1 MKNATVVD
9 ADYGSV
15 TREDLNKLQAELAK
29 EGISLALHHCADEA
43 AIISVCENTQVMICT
58 GNPPVTRKV
67 MENLPNLQVVI
78 RLGIGVN
85 SVDLDAATELGKVV
99 VNMPGFCINE
109 LAVHATALALA
120 LDRNIVYY
128 DRHIRKGQ
136 WPKATYY
143 MPRSPKDM
151 VLGLYGFG
159 GSAKELY
166 KIFHDGFGSKVITC
180 DPYAQKGDFDVTFV
194 SFGELLAQSD
204 ILSVHA
210 PLNAE
215 TYHIFGKEAFE
226 KMKPN
231 AAIINIARGGLIDQE
246 ALADALDAG
255 QIRFAGLDVFE
266 QEPLPVNS
274 RLLERDDVV
283 LTCHSAFYGEE
294 SKARQLAWA
303 FELTVSALNDHKLDA
318 RKVANRGILSANTAF
333 TFV

>member
-1 MKNATVVD
+1 MKNAVVVD

-15 TREDLNKLQAELAK
+15 TRDDLNKLQGDLAK
-29 EGISLALHHCADEA
+29 EGITLSLHHCTDEA
-43 AIISVCENTQVMICT
+43 QIISASEHARVMICT

-67 MENLPNLQVVI
+67 MTALPELQVVI

-85 SVDLDAATELGKVV
+85 SVDLDAATKLGKVV
-99 VNMPGFCINE
+99 LNMPGFCINE
-109 LAVHATALALA
+109 LAVHAAALALA

-128 DRHIRKGQ
+128 DRRIRKGQ

-143 MPRSPKDM
+143 MPRSPRDM

-180 DPYAQKGDFDVTFV
+180 DPYAQKEDFDVTFV
-194 SFGELLAQSD
+194 DFDTLLEQSD

-215 TYHIFGKEAFE
+215 THHIFGREAFE
-226 KMKPN
+226 KMKSN
-231 AAIINIARGGLIDQE
+231 AAIINVARGGLIDQE

-303 FELTVSALNDHKLDA
+303 FELTVAALNRHTLDT
-318 RKVANRGILSANTAF
+318 RKVANRGILNEPTNF
-333 TFV
+333 RFI